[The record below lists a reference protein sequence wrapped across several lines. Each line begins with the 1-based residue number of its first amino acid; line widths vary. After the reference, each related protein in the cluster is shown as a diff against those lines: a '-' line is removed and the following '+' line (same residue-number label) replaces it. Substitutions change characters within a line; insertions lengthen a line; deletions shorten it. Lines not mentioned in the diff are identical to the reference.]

1 MTTPS
6 QGKKPLNER
15 VKATIAHLERL
26 IDHDRTSEEERG
38 AAHRALQR
46 IAEAYEFHSAA
57 QRSEGPG
64 FLYNPGAWAGEKY
77 CSTAGLAETEIAKL
91 IRQDIKLARK
101 VGRRTAPKN
110 GEVAVPDPLGDA
122 PRAINFSVRTR
133 YSSTHA
139 AIDVTIK
146 NIPEDWGW
154 TTEFD
159 GWGNPIRTATP
170 AMVALYREVEKIHAA
185 YNYDNSDAMT
195 DYFDR
200 KYWGSVSTEVGMRLP
215 RY

>member
-1 MTTPS
+1 VPQLAEELRRDRIIILRSGYPM
-6 QGKKPLNER
+6 GYK
-15 VKATIAHLERL
+15 TIRYDLSDGRFA
-26 IDHDRTSEEERG
+26 DRHGSRFGRYLGEYRYTVFLPGGSASGG
-38 AAHRALQR
+38 AEVSFAARTQKEAL
-46 IAEAYEFHSAA
+46 A
-57 QRSEGPG
+57 
-64 FLYNPGAWAGEKY
+64 L
-77 CSTAGLAETEIAKL
+77 AGLARVRGRCAECGNPRPRCTSAGGDP
-91 IRQDIKLARK
+91 IRPSP
-101 VGRRTAPKN
+101 VP
-110 GEVAVPDPLGDA
+110 VAM
-122 PRAINFSVRTR
+122 
-133 YSSTHA
+133 
-139 AIDVTIK
+139 TIK

-170 AMVALYREVEKIHAA
+170 AMVALYREIENIHAA